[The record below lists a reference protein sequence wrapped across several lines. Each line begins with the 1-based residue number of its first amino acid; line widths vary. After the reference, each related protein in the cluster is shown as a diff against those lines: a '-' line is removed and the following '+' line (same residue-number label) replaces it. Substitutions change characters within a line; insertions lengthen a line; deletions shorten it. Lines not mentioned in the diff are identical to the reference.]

1 METTAAKM
9 EGMSSMHASDF
20 VYEAIKGAGK
30 VGGYIHNILTD
41 TMYYAGK
48 YVAYARSS
56 VCSGFKGSLY
66 EERSEEGKIT
76 IMRLVRS
83 DAVIDEADRREFYMN
98 FGRDMVEVTKSG
110 LESENLTIIDL
121 SRYEM

>member
-1 METTAAKM
+1 MEAEAPKT
-9 EGMSSMHASDF
+9 EVFSSMHASDF

-30 VGGYIHNILTD
+30 VGGYIHNILID

-48 YVAYARSS
+48 YAACVRSAY
-56 VCSGFKGSLY
+56 SGFRGSLY

-76 IMRLVRS
+76 IRRLVRS

-98 FGRDMVEVTKSG
+98 LGRDMVEVTKSG

-121 SRYEM
+121 SKYEM

>member
-1 METTAAKM
+1 METTADKM
-9 EGMSSMHASDF
+9 EGMSSMPASDF

-30 VGGYIHNILTD
+30 VGGYIHNILAD

-48 YVAYARSS
+48 TVAHVRR

-98 FGRDMVEVTKSG
+98 LGRDMVELTKSG

-121 SRYEM
+121 AKYEM